1 MTDGFDTAKMQQP
14 LSLLLVQIRHV
25 LEPFTPKA
33 VVFFYP
39 KLVLPKI
46 THPFSLHNTS
56 TMTTPQ
62 DFSQLTTAALRKKK
76 QLHKTLLGVC
86 IGFALAIMATV
97 LYLSV
102 VERLFSSSFVA
113 LFAILPALLFNATQL
128 KPIDDE
134 LNNRKHP

>member
-1 MTDGFDTAKMQQP
+1 
-14 LSLLLVQIRHV
+14 
-25 LEPFTPKA
+25 
-33 VVFFYP
+33 
-39 KLVLPKI
+39 
-46 THPFSLHNTS
+46 
-56 TMTTPQ
+56 MTTPQ

-76 QLHKTLLGVC
+76 QLHKTLLGIC

-134 LNNRKHP
+134 LNNRKHS

>member
-1 MTDGFDTAKMQQP
+1 
-14 LSLLLVQIRHV
+14 
-25 LEPFTPKA
+25 
-33 VVFFYP
+33 
-39 KLVLPKI
+39 
-46 THPFSLHNTS
+46 
-56 TMTTPQ
+56 MTTPQ

-76 QLHKTLLGVC
+76 QLHKTLLGIC
-86 IGFALAIMATV
+86 IGVALAIMATV